1 MLTARTSRG
10 STNAARLFSLPVN
23 IIKSETARYVVL
35 NNAAMPSLILY
46 SRGTV
51 VDSKG
56 NSNAT
61 SRLLLGQNVL
71 QQLTKIM
78 DSENDKKFT
87 TWLLTINMT
96 RSQMREIG
104 VDSQTNLQQTS
115 KNLEI
120 IEESENAVL
129 AAEDLVKL
137 RLQGQAEAIQRKLE
151 EKQEKQNSKK
161 RCSWHDAVIEECQDK
176 IEHLQSHKQK
186 LMEEIENPDSTS
198 VSKTQQKDIG

>member
-104 VDSQTNLQQTS
+104 VDSQANLQQTS

-161 RCSWHDAVIEECQDK
+161 RCSWHDAVIEECQAK

>member
-61 SRLLLGQNVL
+61 CRLLLGQNVL

-104 VDSQTNLQQTS
+104 VDPQTNLQQTS

-198 VSKTQQKDIG
+198 VPKT

>member
-1 MLTARTSRG
+1 M
-10 STNAARLFSLPVN
+10 N

-61 SRLLLGQNVL
+61 CRLLLGQNVL

-104 VDSQTNLQQTS
+104 VDPQTNLQQTS

-120 IEESENAVL
+120 IEESENAEL

-176 IEHLQSHKQK
+176 IENLQSHKQK

-198 VSKTQQKDIG
+198 VPKT